1 MPFNLTPLFPSLS
14 PEDTLCA
21 QEALWGLLKQQA
33 RLYAP
38 DSTSLP
44 VETAAALAESILL
57 TLGAGRNPAVLLSTD
72 LHTDFRQG
80 QRRLSQKLMLSQHLL
95 QTALASRPHI
105 ENRSL
110 SDTLN
115 SLKSFSKRWGWQF
128 WETIPALCPFPL
140 PGGRSWKTALP
151 GCRERRLR
159 IHFPPGQLLSALRWN
174 PHRRCRSIRR
184 PPRRTC
190 FRGCA
195 LRCKVGQPHT
205 CFSPCRDR
213 QTTKAAPEN
222 RRRFLLQETKTKNR
236 SISPAHASWRSTRCN
251 RPDGRTWAQ
260 REPWPRRR
268 RLHKQR

>member
-1 MPFNLTPLFPSLS
+1 MYRFARAGIPAAYRKPFPVRHAEQPEKLFKALGFFLFRTGDPLRHRHQLS
-14 PEDTLCA
+14 QPVS
-21 QEALWGLLKQQA
+21 EALRGVDYVNEWL
-33 RLYAP
+33 
-38 DSTSLP
+38 
-44 VETAAALAESILL
+44 
-57 TLGAGRNPAVLLSTD
+57 
-72 LHTDFRQG
+72 
-80 QRRLSQKLMLSQHLL
+80 RRLCLEQAFLDCFDPVLIRTVLEQSCPDYRNLLINLYEPVAVNALGLAILGDDPRTLSIPASRWQKL
-95 QTALASRPHI
+95 
-105 ENRSL
+105 
-110 SDTLN
+110 
-115 SLKSFSKRWGWQF
+115 
-128 WETIPALCPFPL
+128 
-140 PGGRSWKTALP
+140 KTALP

-159 IHFPPGQLLSALRWN
+159 TRFPPGQLLSALRWN
-174 PHRRCRSIRR
+174 PHRRCCAIRR

-195 LRCKVGQPHT
+195 LRCKAEQPHT

-268 RLHKQR
+268 RQRKQR